1 MDSVIRNLVRL
12 GESIGKEIS
21 RFDETTWCVL
31 AVATVLF
38 GYYLLRS
45 QSS

>member
-12 GESIGKEIS
+12 VNRLERKSAV
-21 RFDETTWCVL
+21 DETTWCVL

>member
-1 MDSVIRNLVRL
+1 MDNVINNFVRL
-12 GESIGKEIS
+12 GKSIGKEVT

-38 GYYLLRS
+38 GYYLLRG
-45 QSS
+45 QPR